1 MSGDLKLVISFGMVQ
16 LFRIWLIKLVRS
28 CMKNVHSIRKCG
40 VSSLGD
46 EHSGQFEGTLDG
58 A

>member
-1 MSGDLKLVISFGMVQ
+1 MSGDLKLVFFGTAQ
-16 LFRIWLIKLVRS
+16 LFRMWLIKLVRS
-28 CMKNVHSIRKCG
+28 CTKNGHPIRKCG

-46 EHSGQFEGTLDG
+46 EHSGQFEGTVDG